1 MGRMISPVP
10 TRLLVF
16 DQDTLGESF
25 LKQMLNPDGYEVI
38 KVSSSA
44 EGLLTTRSCD
54 PDVIVINLMQPP
66 VNGWKLCRKLREVSQ
81 VPILVLAAVSDPN
94 SIARWLD
101 AGADD
106 YLTKPFSSE
115 VLVAHLQKLTRRTK
129 ISHKTQRLSLVN

>member
-1 MGRMISPVP
+1 MTIPGP

-16 DQDTLGESF
+16 DQDTQGENF
-25 LKQMLNPDGYEVI
+25 LRHMLTPEGFEVI
-38 KVSSSA
+38 KVNSSA
-44 EGLLTTRSCD
+44 EGLLTSRSWE

-66 VNGWKLCRKLREVSQ
+66 VNGWKLCRKLREFSQ

-129 ISHKTQRLSLVN
+129 LTNKTSSVTLIN

>member
-1 MGRMISPVP
+1 MTFPIP

-16 DQDTLGESF
+16 DQDALGESF
-25 LKQMLNPDGYEVI
+25 LKQMLKPEGYEVI

-44 EGLLTTRSCD
+44 EGLLTFRSCE

-66 VNGWKLCRKLREVSQ
+66 VNGWKLCRKLREFSQ
-81 VPILVLAAVSDPN
+81 VPILVLATISDPH

-115 VLVAHLQKLTRRTK
+115 VLVAHLQKLTRRKNLDQK
-129 ISHKTQRLSLVN
+129 IAPAQLIN

>member
-1 MGRMISPVP
+1 MKSPEP

-25 LKQMLNPDGYEVI
+25 LKNMLKPEGFEVI

-44 EGLLTTRSCD
+44 EGLLTTRACH
-54 PDVIVINLMQPP
+54 PDVIVINLLQPP
-66 VNGWKLCRKLREVSQ
+66 VNGWKLCRKLREFSQ
-81 VPILVLAAVSDPN
+81 VPILVLATISDPH
-94 SIARWLD
+94 SVACWLD

-115 VLVAHLQKLTRRTK
+115 VLVAHLQKLTRRTNLAK
-129 ISHKTQRLSLVN
+129 NVVSVGLIN

>member
-1 MGRMISPVP
+1 MTIPGP

-16 DQDTLGESF
+16 DQDTLGENF
-25 LKQMLNPDGYEVI
+25 LKRILKPDGYEVI
-38 KVSSSA
+38 KVTSSA
-44 EGLLTTRSCD
+44 EGLLTSRSWN

-66 VNGWKLCRKLREVSQ
+66 VNGWMLCRKLRQFSQ

-115 VLVAHLQKLTRRTK
+115 VLVAHLQKLTRRTQLAK
-129 ISHKTQRLSLVN
+129 KTTPVALIH